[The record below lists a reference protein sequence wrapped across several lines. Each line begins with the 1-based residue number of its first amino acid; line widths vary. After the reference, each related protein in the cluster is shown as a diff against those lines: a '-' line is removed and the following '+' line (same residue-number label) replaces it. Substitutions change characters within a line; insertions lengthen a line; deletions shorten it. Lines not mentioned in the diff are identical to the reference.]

1 MHSACMITQHIP
13 LVLPKS
19 DTMCAGTKPQNSEY
33 DSIHCSQLCS
43 TYFPGLVLQHIFSCS
58 WALWSSI
65 PHTIPLTFACII
77 EYEGTHYAHILYT
90 KNTRK
95 AKTHQ
100 LLKKSMTERSSAP
113 LQQYRKVHFDFAHR
127 PQNSSHHHQVSHSQN
142 HALATKL
149 PVKKIAHVSLLSL
162 FTDIGTHPCQ
172 FRPTEKEKSR
182 MQDFSA
188 TASRPPNNS
197 ATSEYGGGAGTMSG
211 SP

>member
-1 MHSACMITQHIP
+1 MHSACIITQHIE
-13 LVLPKS
+13 LLYQNQRYCVQERNHTASTTVCTVL
-19 DTMCAGTKPQNSEY
+19 
-33 DSIHCSQLCS
+33 QLCS
-43 TYFPGLVLQHIFSCS
+43 TFFPGLALQHTFSCCS
-58 WALWSSI
+58 WALRSPI

-127 PQNSSHHHQVSHSQN
+127 PQNSSHHHQFSHSQN